1 MVGLAGA
8 PTGDALRVGRGLDP
22 GRGSAV
28 IAQLVV
34 RAAAA
39 ATSLSPVRGAVRA
52 HLLAAGAPAEV
63 VADLELAVSELA
75 TNVIRHSSTDD
86 IVVGLEQVGSSWVLD
101 VHGAASL
108 DAIAPQIPRVGSVDG
123 RGLVV
128 AAAVTAHLELIDVGG
143 ERIVRCW
150 RAG

>member
-1 MVGLAGA
+1 MGGS
-8 PTGDALRVGRGLDP
+8 LDP
-22 GRGSAV
+22 GRDPAV
-28 IAQLVV
+28 IAQIVV
-34 RAAAA
+34 RAAAD
-39 ATSLSPVRGAVRA
+39 ATSLSPVRRAVRR
-52 HLLAAGAPAEV
+52 HLVAAGAAPDV

-86 IVVGLEQVGSSWVLD
+86 IVVGLEQVGSSWMLD

-108 DAIAPQIPRVGSVDG
+108 DAIAPEIPRVGSVDG

-128 AAAVTAHLELIDVGG
+128 AAAVTDHLELIDVDGD
-143 ERIVRCW
+143 RIVRCW